1 MFKKAIAQVGNNY
14 RRNANRV
21 LRNGVFAFD
30 QLVNS
35 LLYPQ
40 QPLGLQLAGVNNFDL
55 YNKSVFPQEI
65 PARFWSHPV
74 RCTKEQNFEVEETYQ
89 ECHEAKVAAYETL
102 SNL

>member
-40 QPLGLQLAGVNNFDL
+40 QPLGLQ
-55 YNKSVFPQEI
+55 I